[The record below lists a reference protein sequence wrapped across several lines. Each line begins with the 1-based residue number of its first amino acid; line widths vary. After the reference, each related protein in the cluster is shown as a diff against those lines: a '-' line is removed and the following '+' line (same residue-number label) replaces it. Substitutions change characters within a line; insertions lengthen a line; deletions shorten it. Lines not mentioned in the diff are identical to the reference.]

1 VKFIPAG
8 RKIEEVVVQATT
20 TTAAALVNIWLN
32 TSILLGTTTA
42 VASGFTAT
50 FTVSSTATLG
60 LVVGGTATVSGV
72 AASGTLPNGTF
83 TVLAFTSTTIT
94 TTCTGSFSTV
104 TAYGTISGPSAVTTV
119 VPSAIASG
127 FSAAITVPSTSG
139 VAAGTYVTI
148 AGFNEAT
155 AAVNGTYQVLYTT
168 STQVWVSTSAAVGA
182 VTTYGTVTGTNY
194 VLFDQIAVGAVTLGA
209 TAAAFRAEKVYA
221 DLIVPAGWQLSAT
234 TTVVAQPCVVT
245 ARGGS
250 F

>member
-20 TTAAALVNIWLN
+20 TTTAALVNIWLN
-32 TSILLGTTTA
+32 TSILLGTATA
-42 VASGFTAT
+42 VASGYTAT

-72 AASGTLPNGTF
+72 AATGTAPSGSV

-94 TTCTGSFSTV
+94 TTCSGSFSAV
-104 TAYGTISGPSAVTTV
+104 TAYGTISGPSTVTTV

-127 FSAAITVPSTSG
+127 FSAAITVPTTSG
-139 VAAGTYVTI
+139 VVAGTYVTV

-168 STQVWVSTSAAVGA
+168 STQVWISTSAAVGA

-194 VLFDQIAVGAVTLGA
+194 VLFDQIAIGAVTLSA
-209 TAAAFRAEKVYA
+209 TGAAFRAEKVYA

-234 TTVVAQPCVVT
+234 TTVAAQPCVVT